1 MNYKKERGS
10 SAGYIGSNGESQFK
24 ETLNSQK
31 TETDTIKGVFDK
43 ALADFPTD
51 NYGEAMVSKL
61 NSAISDLNK
70 IEESRNSVQKLSITT
85 PKMAAYYTGT
95 ITKLLDVI
103 KASANLTTNAGILTE
118 ISTYIAILEA
128 KEKAGQERA
137 AGAGSY
143 AGGAFNEAGLQ
154 KLVSLIAQQDA
165 FMATFNTYASA
176 EDKSFYAATVKGAD
190 VDRVDFLRDYAKK
203 SAQDLSGSGA
213 TGTPEWFKV
222 MTVKIDLIKKVE
234 DRLANGFS
242 NDSHELA
249 TSAGQAFWFILTFL
263 VILLGA
269 VILFSFN
276 AIQSIVKPLERIKV
290 SMAEL
295 SGGNLQVDVPHIDYG
310 SEIGEMANA
319 VEIFKKAAFENQEMQ
334 KEAEATR
341 VQRNQEE
348 QDRQQ
353 EESQRQHEETEREAE
368 RENAATLERQKQEQE
383 AIQTQ
388 RNDRLEL
395 AKRFEDRVIGV
406 LESVSGSA
414 SSLNETSQAMANA
427 AERTQEQS
435 VAASSVTRQASGNV
449 EAVAA
454 ASEEMSASISEITRQ
469 VSDAAHVATGAV
481 EKASEAA
488 QRVDTLRETATKI
501 GDVVRLISDIA
512 EQTNLLALNATIE
525 AARAGE
531 AGKGFA
537 VVASEVK
544 SLATQTASATEEI
557 GSQINEMQLATTS
570 AVTAVEEISAT
581 VKQINEISTA
591 IAAAVEEQSAATNEI
606 SRNAAEASTG
616 TEEVSRNIEQVNEL
630 AAETG
635 VAASS
640 VLTASDELAVQAK
653 TLRQEVDNFLKE
665 VRAD

>member
-1 MNYKKERGS
+1 
-10 SAGYIGSNGESQFK
+10 
-24 ETLNSQK
+24 
-31 TETDTIKGVFDK
+31 
-43 ALADFPTD
+43 
-51 NYGEAMVSKL
+51 
-61 NSAISDLNK
+61 
-70 IEESRNSVQKLSITT
+70 
-85 PKMAAYYTGT
+85 
-95 ITKLLDVI
+95 
-103 KASANLTTNAGILTE
+103 
-118 ISTYIAILEA
+118 
-128 KEKAGQERA
+128 
-137 AGAGSY
+137 
-143 AGGAFNEAGLQ
+143 
-154 KLVSLIAQQDA
+154 
-165 FMATFNTYASA
+165 
-176 EDKSFYAATVKGAD
+176 
-190 VDRVDFLRDYAKK
+190 
-203 SAQDLSGSGA
+203 
-213 TGTPEWFKV
+213 
-222 MTVKIDLIKKVE
+222 
-234 DRLANGFS
+234 
-242 NDSHELA
+242 
-249 TSAGQAFWFILTFL
+249 
-263 VILLGA
+263 
-269 VILFSFN
+269 
-276 AIQSIVKPLERIKV
+276 
-290 SMAEL
+290 
-295 SGGNLQVDVPHIDYG
+295 
-310 SEIGEMANA
+310 MANA

-570 AVTAVEEISAT
+570 AVTAV
-581 VKQINEISTA
+581 
-591 IAAAVEEQSAATNEI
+591 
-606 SRNAAEASTG
+606 
-616 TEEVSRNIEQVNEL
+616 
-630 AAETG
+630 
-635 VAASS
+635 
-640 VLTASDELAVQAK
+640 
-653 TLRQEVDNFLKE
+653 
-665 VRAD
+665 